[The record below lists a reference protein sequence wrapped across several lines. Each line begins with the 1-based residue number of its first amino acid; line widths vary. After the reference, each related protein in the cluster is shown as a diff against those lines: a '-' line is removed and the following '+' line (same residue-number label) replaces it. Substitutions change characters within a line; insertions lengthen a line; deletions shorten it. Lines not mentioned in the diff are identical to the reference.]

1 MTASRRTISLIG
13 MPGAG
18 KSTIGVVLAKLSGLR
33 FVDTD
38 LEIQHRAGMTLQQI
52 IDSEGYR
59 ALRRLE
65 QDALLQLDLSA
76 AVIAT
81 GGSVVYSEAA
91 MKRLKSAGPTIFLE
105 VAIERLI
112 QRVSAAPARGIAGPA
127 EQSFDAIYAER
138 VPLYRRYADITI
150 DANNAAPERI
160 ALAILSELA

>member
-1 MTASRRTISLIG
+1 

-65 QDALLQLDLSA
+65 QDAVLQLDLSA

-81 GGSVVYSEAA
+81 GGSVVYSEPA
-91 MKRLKSAGPTIFLE
+91 MEKLKSAGATVFLE

-127 EQSFDAIYAER
+127 EQSFDAIYEER
-138 VPLYRRYADITI
+138 VPLYRHYADITV
-150 DANNAAPERI
+150 DANTAAPEQI
-160 ALAILSELA
+160 ALAILSELT